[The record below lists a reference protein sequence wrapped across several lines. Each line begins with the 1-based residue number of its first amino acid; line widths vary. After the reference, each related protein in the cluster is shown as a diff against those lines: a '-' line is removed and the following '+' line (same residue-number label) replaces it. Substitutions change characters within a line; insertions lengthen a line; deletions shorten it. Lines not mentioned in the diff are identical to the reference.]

1 MKDKIQS
8 VTLNRNQ
15 KLFGPYSQVIGWLM
29 IVSLSFYIGFTKFSN
44 RTPGNPDE
52 YQAAL
57 TEISGLQVYNDA
69 CLLCHGAGV
78 GGAPVLED
86 AEQWTARI
94 AQGNEVLYQNAIQG
108 YIGEDGF
115 MPPKGARMDL
125 SDDEIRAAV
134 DYMVSEAGN

>member
-1 MKDKIQS
+1 M
-8 VTLNRNQ
+8 
-15 KLFGPYSQVIGWLM
+15 
-29 IVSLSFYIGFTKFSN
+29 
-44 RTPGNPDE
+44 
-52 YQAAL
+52 
-57 TEISGLQVYNDA
+57 
-69 CLLCHGAGV
+69 LCHGAGV

-86 AEQWTARI
+86 AEQWAARI

-134 DYMVSEAGN
+134 DYMVSEVSN

>member
-1 MKDKIQS
+1 MKDKIRS
-8 VTLNRNQ
+8 VSLNRNQ
-15 KLFGPYSQVIGWLM
+15 KLFSPYSQVIGWLM

-44 RTPGNPDE
+44 GTPGNSDE

-94 AQGNEVLYQNAIQG
+94 AQGDEVLYQNAIQG

-134 DYMVSEAGN
+134 DYMVSEVGN